1 MFRRYLPPNVRQI
14 WDCGRSQRLG
24 EASPM
29 RCVQVLRGHRAGSEV
44 WSVDVVAT
52 NIFSGGQDGLAK
64 VLLAPYVALHP
75 SGNVYVIALLARGH
89 QQTP

>member
-1 MFRRYLPPNVRQI
+1 M
-14 WDCGRSQRLG
+14 
-24 EASPM
+24 
-29 RCVQVLRGHRAGSEV
+29 
-44 WSVDVVAT
+44 DVVAT